1 MSVLSY
7 QGLVLSDVQTISWER
22 EAKLSADRTTY
33 EYTINR
39 LTIQCVYSPGTTNYF
54 FSPGGAIF
62 PGTNNPSQST
72 YQTGPAT
79 DVAIRHVLMQPRG
92 PLLFYEESDGK
103 SGNNPLVMVA
113 VTDPNAPAVDPNQ

>member
-7 QGLVLSDVQTISWER
+7 QGLILQDVQTISWER

-39 LTIQCVYSPGTTNYF
+39 LTISCVYSPGATNYF
-54 FSPGGAIF
+54 YSPSGGAFF
-62 PGTNNPSQST
+62 PGSNNPSQTAT

-92 PLLFYEESDGK
+92 PFLFYEESDGK
-103 SGNNPLVMVA
+103 PGGNPLVMAA
-113 VTDPNAPAVDPNQ
+113 VTDPFTP